1 VSGVPALVWIGATMI
16 LDRADA
22 EGMTLLALTT
32 FVASA
37 INSVAGGGTILTFPV
52 LAALLP
58 DGPARLVTANAT
70 STIGLWP
77 GAVAAA
83 WGYRSQRGGL
93 PPWTRWLLPASVS
106 GALLGASLVLALPP
120 TWFSRAVP
128 WLILA
133 AAILFALQPRLSAI
147 VRTPAPEA
155 SAPAD
160 GVASASAGVS
170 GALFAA
176 AWVLQFLVAVYGGY
190 FGAGIGILMLAVLGS
205 LDLGDIHRLNAV
217 KNVLAM
223 AVNGTPALVF
233 AAAAAAPASAAVGPW
248 GGTIGP
254 GVVSWR
260 HAVVM
265 AVAAVLGGL
274 FGAHLA
280 RRMPAAL
287 VRRAVAL
294 IGFGLAGYYFLRA

>member
-1 VSGVPALVWIGATMI
+1 MSGVPALVWIGATMI

-22 EGMTLLALTT
+22 EGMALLALTT

-58 DGPARLVTANAT
+58 DGPTRLVTANAT

-133 AAILFALQPRLSAI
+133 AAILFALQPRLSAL
-147 VRTPAPEA
+147 VRTPAPKA

-223 AVNGTPALVF
+223 AVNGTTALVF